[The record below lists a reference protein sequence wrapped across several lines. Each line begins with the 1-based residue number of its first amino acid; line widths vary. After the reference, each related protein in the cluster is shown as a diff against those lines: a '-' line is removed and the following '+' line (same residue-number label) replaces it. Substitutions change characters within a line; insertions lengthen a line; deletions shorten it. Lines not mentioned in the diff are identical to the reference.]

1 MRASLRVVMTLTA
14 GAVLAAAVPVAAA
27 QAAAATRPA
36 APARPPVWRV
46 VRVPSSVVSPST
58 LEDVSASGPADA
70 WAVGSEA
77 ETGFEQGR
85 PMILHW
91 NGRAWSKVALRGVP
105 GDGDLTSVSAGSRSD
120 AWALGTGAVSDILLH
135 WNGRQWRSVGFP
147 GRFARDAVSVAAAPG
162 GAAWLVGART
172 DAAGNDE
179 ILVER
184 WNGAAWHVVA
194 TGLGRGVLVRVRV
207 SANGDVWAAGTNG
220 DYHPLIV
227 HGHHGAW
234 TSFPG
239 PDTQM
244 VNDVLGVSARDV
256 WAVGGFV
263 TVTPISLGAVIGRWN
278 GRRWA
283 TVNVRPDLD
292 LLALSISPGR
302 SGQPQW
308 AGVEGVVGPSRTA
321 YAHYNGTAWS
331 IVPGATVVPG
341 NAFEAFTVTAHIPG
355 TDATWGVGG
364 SADDAG
370 MPIRA
375 IIEFNPGTPPA

>member
-1 MRASLRVVMTLTA
+1 MRASLRIVTTLTA
-14 GAVLAAAVPVAAA
+14 GAALAAVPVVAASA
-27 QAAAATRPA
+27 SVVARGAAAAT
-36 APARPPVWRV
+36 PPRWRV
-46 VRVPSSVVSPST
+46 VRVPSSVVSPSE
-58 LEDVSASGPADA
+58 LDDVSASGPADA
-70 WAVGSEA
+70 WAVGAEA

-85 PMILHW
+85 PMLLHW

-105 GDGDLTSVSAGSRSD
+105 GAGDLTSVSAGSRSD
-120 AWALGTGAVSDILLH
+120 AWALGYGSSGNLLLH
-135 WNGRQWRSVGFP
+135 WDSRRWRPVGFP
-147 GRFARDAVSVAAAPG
+147 GRAVGDAVDVAAAPG

-184 WNGAAWHVVA
+184 WNGAAWHIVA

-283 TVNVRPDLD
+283 TVNVRRDLD

-308 AGVEGVVGPSRTA
+308 TGLEGVVGPSRTA

-364 SADDAG
+364 SADDGA